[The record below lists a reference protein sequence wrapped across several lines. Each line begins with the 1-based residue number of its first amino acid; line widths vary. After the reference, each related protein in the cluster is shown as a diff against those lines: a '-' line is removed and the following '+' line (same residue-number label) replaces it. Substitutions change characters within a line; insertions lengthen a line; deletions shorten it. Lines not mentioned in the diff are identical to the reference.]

1 MGQPGRAYVLVEGQ
15 GDVLAVG
22 NLLARLSSDQGATLA
37 WSTPVRWPNL
47 HLEQGLRRGAEFV
60 RSKRDVRAL
69 LVLRD
74 EDDACPRHRGPEM
87 ANWLRALGLPFPSA
101 VVLLHPEYEVVFL
114 PCLDLMVG
122 EQLDGRPGL
131 EAGTIWDGATWEARR
146 GVKEW
151 LSRHFPRN
159 RRYKPTL
166 DQLPMTRM
174 LDFDRLRRAEVPCFG
189 TLERAVTFLDGAG
202 KAGDVYPSTR
212 VS

>member
-1 MGQPGRAYVLVEGQ
+1 
-15 GDVLAVG
+15 
-22 NLLARLSSDQGATLA
+22 
-37 WSTPVRWPNL
+37 
-47 HLEQGLRRGAEFV
+47 
-60 RSKRDVRAL
+60 
-69 LVLRD
+69 
-74 EDDACPRHRGPEM
+74 M

-114 PCLDLMVG
+114 PCLDLMAG
-122 EQLDGRPGL
+122 EQLGGRSGLDPG
-131 EAGTIWDGATWEARR
+131 TVWDGETWEARR

-212 VS
+212 VR